1 MQPAPQVPRT
11 MRLVKTH
18 CSVFFNLSQP
28 ASKAVRLII
37 PHGTPGMLTRTDGA
51 RTLQETEPCRYGLND
66 SQMHV
71 QMNVCFSCAFSS
83 EPEHKSGIR
92 SSVPARRPRG
102 GRVAGVAGAWRAWRA
117 WRARGAR
124 GGRVARARGPT
135 RVRAVDAG
143 AAARPPANLGPP
155 RSACRAR
162 PLTSDKNNRETR
174 Q

>member
-37 PHGTPGMLTRTDGA
+37 PHGIPEMLTRTDGA

-102 GRVAGVAGAWRAWRA
+102 GRVARVAGAWRAWRA
-117 WRARGAR
+117 HGGRGGRMAGAWRAWRARGASKGADAGK
-124 GGRVARARGPT
+124 GGRRG
-135 RVRAVDAG
+135 
-143 AAARPPANLGPP
+143 
-155 RSACRAR
+155 CR
-162 PLTSDKNNRETR
+162 RETAGEPR
-174 Q
+174 PAAVRLPRPAAHIR